1 MSEAPNAA
9 LVQPCEGLDA
19 TIDFFLTRLGFRL
32 ETIFPADDPDVA
44 ILDGHG
50 LRLRLERGSTAAP
63 AILRLP
69 RSAGAR
75 CDDDNTTEILA
86 PNGTRVLLVDQDI
99 PDFDAPVTPKLIV
112 EREDVDGDAWIIG
125 RAGMRYRDLIP
136 GRWNGHI
143 VASHIRIPVG
153 GPVPDYVHYHDVRF
167 QMIYCHRGW
176 VRVVYEDQGEPF
188 VMHPGDCVLQ
198 PPGIR
203 HRVLEASDGLE
214 VVEIGCPALH
224 ATHVDHAMTLP
235 SLEIVTDRLYGGQRF
250 TRHVAAESPWSP
262 GADAGFEFQNLGI
275 GPATD
280 DLARVLLHRAA
291 RPGASE
297 SLQGSSGFRF
307 LFVLAGALS
316 VDPGG
321 EADAARLALATDDA
335 VTLPPGPSARIT
347 ATAADTRVLEIMV
360 AERAFRP

>member
-1 MSEAPNAA
+1 VTGETPNAA
-9 LVQPCEGLDA
+9 VVQPCENLDA
-19 TIDFFLTRLGFRL
+19 TIDFFQERLGFRL
-32 ETIFPADDPDVA
+32 EMIFPADDPSVA
-44 ILDGHG
+44 IVSGHG

-63 AILRLP
+63 ATLRL
-69 RSAGAR
+69 AR
-75 CDDDNTTEILA
+75 AAIARRDINETELLA

-99 PDFDAPVTPKLIV
+99 PVFDAPVTPHLIV
-112 EREDVDGDAWIIG
+112 ERETTNGDAWIVG
-125 RAGMRYRDLIP
+125 RTGMRYRDLVP

-143 VASHIRIPVG
+143 AASHIRIPVG

-235 SLEIVTDRLYGGQRF
+235 SPTITADRRYGGQRF
-250 TRHVAAESPWSP
+250 TRHRAAETPWSS
-262 GADAGFEFQNLGI
+262 GTGAGFESQDLGI
-275 GPATD
+275 AQATD
-280 DLARVLLHRAA
+280 DLAQVLVHRAE
-291 RPGASE
+291 RPGVSDA
-297 SLQGSSGFRF
+297 LAPSSGFRF
-307 LFVLAGALS
+307 LFVLAGALEMA
-316 VDPGG
+316 PGVQ
-321 EADAARLALATDDA
+321 DDA
-335 VTLPPGPSARIT
+335 EGLTLGVDDAITLAPGPGARIT
-347 ATAADTRVLEIMV
+347 AKAPDTRVLDIAV
-360 AERAFRP
+360 AERAFSP